1 MELRYKLQEE
11 HKNRLQKD
19 LDQNIKI
26 KKKNL
31 MQHHSNLTPEEI
43 NQIEKEEYAL
53 LFNQTS
59 VKLREALNDLQKLK
73 LNKN

>member
-1 MELRYKLQEE
+1 
-11 HKNRLQKD
+11 
-19 LDQNIKI
+19 
-26 KKKNL
+26 

-59 VKLREALNDLQKLK
+59 VKLREALNDL
-73 LNKN
+73 